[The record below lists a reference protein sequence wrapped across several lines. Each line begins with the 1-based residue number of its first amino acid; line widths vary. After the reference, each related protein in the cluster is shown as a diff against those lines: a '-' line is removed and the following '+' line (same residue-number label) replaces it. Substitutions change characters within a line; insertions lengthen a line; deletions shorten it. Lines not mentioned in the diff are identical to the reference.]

1 MAVIQF
7 STAFTN
13 GTLTIGTPVSQK
25 VSGTYLTLTVPEH
38 YIRVNIPVYPAND
51 SVARYYTVR
60 YAFFKNGSQLSTTT
74 GNYNSNTVA
83 NSYVDATLPSKTVTT
98 STSLSSLFSSANP
111 TEAYVPIE
119 IKNYSGDMYLTNSAQ
134 YSIFNGSF
142 SVSLGV
148 INAYLDAPPTF
159 DTSALSFN
167 TTAPYAG
174 ATTAS
179 VTVSNTSAKYGG
191 TITSVE
197 FAIGEQTD
205 TLSGDGT
212 LSIDLNA
219 GGTFTPTVT
228 VTDSRGQKSK
238 YDFAPITVNVYDKPS
253 VSFDVERTLST
264 GKPDDEGTYSV
275 INPTF
280 TFTDVVA
287 TLSAP
292 TVAVTDQ
299 DGITTTVTPT
309 WYSSRAQ
316 DGTLSGSVTWGN
328 LSTGATVYGLI
339 SGFNTQYSYQISV
352 TPEDSQDTGTTQTQT
367 LGGAYYTVDF
377 LAGGHGI
384 AFGKPSSNEGFE
396 CAMDATFEDTL
407 TAQDMT
413 QQEIDDFVDSIG
425 GGGDPVADVVVEV
438 GTDGIWNYRKWE
450 SGRYEAWAFS
460 STSATH
466 YVTFAGWYGYYVDL
480 ALPSFM
486 LTKDNLFITC
496 PLSSGTQFCTPSGY
510 VISSSGLRAYC
521 VSAGSGTQTI
531 MFNLLMIGKWK

>member
-25 VSGTYLTLTVPEH
+25 VSGTRLTLTIPEH

-51 SVARYYTVR
+51 GVARYYAVN
-60 YAFFKNGSQLSTTT
+60 YCFFKNGSRLGSTTT
-74 GNYNSNTVA
+74 GVYNSNTVA

-98 STSLSSLFSSANP
+98 STLLTSLFSSSNP

-119 IKNYSGDMYLTNSAQ
+119 IKNFAGEMYLTNSAQ
-134 YSIFNGSF
+134 YNIFDGSF
-142 SVSLGV
+142 SASLGV

-159 DTSALSFN
+159 DTSALSFD

-197 FAIGEQTD
+197 FKIGEQTD

-212 LSIDLNA
+212 LSIPLNA
-219 GGTFTPTVT
+219 GGEFTPTVT
-228 VTDSRGQKSK
+228 VTDSRGQTTK
-238 YDFAPITVNVYDKPS
+238 YDFEPITVNVYDKPS
-253 VSFDVERTLST
+253 VSFDVERTTTT
-264 GKPDDEGTYSV
+264 GTPDDEGTYAV

-280 TFTDVVA
+280 TFTDVIA

-299 DGITTTVTPT
+299 DGTTTTVTPT

-316 DGTLSGSVTWGN
+316 DGALSGSVTWGN
-328 LSTGATVYGLI
+328 LSTNATVYGLI

-352 TPEDSQDTGTTQTQT
+352 TPEDSQDTGATQTQT
-367 LGGAYYTVDF
+367 LGGAFYTIDF

-384 AFGKPSSNEGFE
+384 AFGQPATDDGFE
-396 CAMDATFEDTL
+396 CNMPTIFHDTVAIEDTL
-407 TAQDMT
+407 T
-413 QQEIDDFVDSIG
+413 V
-425 GGGDPVADVVVEV
+425 
-438 GTDGIWNYRKWE
+438 
-450 SGRYEAWAFS
+450 S
-460 STSATH
+460 STAT
-466 YVTFAGWYGYYVDL
+466 VTETVTADNFLIDLSDYQTTGSVDKELYDAIVALGWDSDVL
-480 ALPSFM
+480 V
-486 LTKDNLFITC
+486 N
-496 PLSSGTQFCTPSGY
+496 
-510 VISSSGLRAYC
+510 
-521 VSAGSGTQTI
+521 
-531 MFNLLMIGKWK
+531 

>member
-7 STAFTN
+7 PTPVTN

-38 YIRVNIPVYPAND
+38 YIRVNIPIYPAND

-60 YAFFKNGSQLSTTT
+60 YAFFKNGSRLSTTT
-74 GNYNSNTVA
+74 GYYNSNTVA

-98 STSLSSLFSSANP
+98 STLLTSLFSSSNP

-119 IKNYSGDMYLTNSAQ
+119 IKNNNGDMYLTNSAQ
-134 YSIFNGSF
+134 YVIFSGSF

-205 TLSGDGT
+205 TISGDGT

-264 GKPDDEGTYSV
+264 GKPDDEGTYAV

-280 TFTDVVA
+280 TFTDVIA

-292 TVAVTDQ
+292 TVTVTDQ
-299 DGITTTVTPT
+299 DGTTTTATPT

-352 TPEDSQDTGTTQTQT
+352 TPEDDQDTGTTQTQT

-384 AFGKPSSNEGFE
+384 AFGKPASNIGFE
-396 CAMDATFEDTL
+396 CAMDATFVDANGVMRALFDFIYPVGSYYETSDTAFDPNVTWGGTWELEAEGLVHIGAGNNYTVGDTGGEATHTL
-407 TAQDMT
+407 TVNEMPKHSHTMNVWPNGA
-413 QQEIDDFVDSIG
+413 
-425 GGGDPVADVVVEV
+425 
-438 GTDGIWNYRKWE
+438 
-450 SGRYEAWAFS
+450 
-460 STSATH
+460 H
-466 YVTFAGWYGYYVDL
+466 YY
-480 ALPSFM
+480 
-486 LTKDNLFITC
+486 
-496 PLSSGTQFCTPSGY
+496 TPSGST
-510 VISSSGLRAYC
+510 ILNWWSSGYG
-521 VSAGSGTQTI
+521 SAIDQATSVVGGDQAHNNMQPYIVVNRWHRTA
-531 MFNLLMIGKWK
+531 